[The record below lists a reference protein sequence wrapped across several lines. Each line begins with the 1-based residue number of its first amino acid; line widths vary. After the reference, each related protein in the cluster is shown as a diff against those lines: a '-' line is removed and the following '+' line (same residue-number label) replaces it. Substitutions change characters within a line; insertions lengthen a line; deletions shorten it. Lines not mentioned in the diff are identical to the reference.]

1 MEMQQNETRVGGGE
15 SKISRCA
22 SQQVSVG
29 SVVFLLFRAV
39 VGVRLDLGLII
50 NPQAA
55 QTSIAVHTHTKE
67 CSAAVR
73 GGTERKE
80 IREGGEGA
88 LNSVMNG

>member
-1 MEMQQNETRVGGGE
+1 MRRGE
-15 SKISRCA
+15 QKKKISRCA
-22 SQQVSVG
+22 SHQVSVG
-29 SVVFLLFRAV
+29 SVLFLLFRAV
-39 VGVRLDLGLII
+39 VGVLLDLGLII
-50 NPQAA
+50 NPEAV
-55 QTSIAVHTHTKE
+55 QTSIAVHTHTQKE

>member
-1 MEMQQNETRVGGGE
+1 MEMQQNETGGE
-15 SKISRCA
+15 KKNIKMCMAPSQCGLSSVSALQSCGGCA
-22 SQQVSVG
+22 FGPWSNNKPSG
-29 SVVFLLFRAV
+29 CSD
-39 VGVRLDLGLII
+39 LDCS
-50 NPQAA
+50 A
-55 QTSIAVHTHTKE
+55 HTHTHKK